1 MRALVFMS
9 LSAAAEVN
17 VECAPRRT
25 GKTRMK
31 LAKRSERT
39 ASVRNGGRSTV
50 TSRPTVTRRS
60 WPGNAAD
67 AIVAQRELAKSVV
80 LAPAPLPAR
89 IVGLDCAFAG
99 DDILAVAVVW
109 DTGERSV
116 VEARALRMRVE
127 FPYVPGLLSYRE
139 VPALLKV
146 LARVR
151 AGYQGVLCDGQGIA
165 HPRRCGLAAHLGLML
180 DMPSVG
186 CAKSRLFGH
195 FEAPGSLRGDGS
207 PLYDERPAGT
217 EPERIGTVLR
227 TRDRVNP
234 LFVSPGH
241 RTDHPSSVAWVLAC
255 GGGYRMPEPT
265 RLADRLVAAY
275 KQTGRLPKQVP
286 RVKTRSKDGG

>member
-1 MRALVFMS
+1 MNAVRETHPARRGRNGARVG
-9 LSAAAEVN
+9 AAA
-17 VECAPRRT
+17 
-25 GKTRMK
+25 M
-31 LAKRSERT
+31 
-39 ASVRNGGRSTV
+39 
-50 TSRPTVTRRS
+50 PTVKRRR
-60 WPGNAAD
+60 WPGNASD
-67 AIVAQRELAKSVV
+67 AIVAQRELARSVI
-80 LAPAPLPAR
+80 LAPAPLPAT
-89 IVGLDCAFAG
+89 IVGLDCAFSG

-109 DTGERSV
+109 DTAARTL
-116 VEARALRMRVE
+116 VEARALRMRVK

-151 AGYQGVLCDGQGIA
+151 TEYQGVMCDGQGIA

-195 FEAPGSLRGDGS
+195 FEAPGTKRGDDS
-207 PLYDERPAGT
+207 PLYEERPAGT

-227 TRDRVNP
+227 TRDSVNP

-275 KQTGRLPKQVP
+275 KQNGRLPKRLPGSALQ
-286 RVKTRSKDGG
+286 